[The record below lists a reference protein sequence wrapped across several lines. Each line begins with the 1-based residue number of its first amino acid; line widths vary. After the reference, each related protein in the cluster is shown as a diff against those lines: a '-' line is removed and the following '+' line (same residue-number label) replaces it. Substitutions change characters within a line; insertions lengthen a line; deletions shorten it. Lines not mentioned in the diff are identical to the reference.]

1 MNSQEQEQVSG
12 PATATIE
19 NSAAAA
25 AVAAAAP
32 AQVNLLDVKI
42 TSPMV
47 AFQVVIN
54 FLNLA
59 QKRGAFTIQEAGKLC
74 ECIEVFKEAETSG
87 PAPAPVPSV
96 SV

>member
-19 NSAAAA
+19 NSAAVAPAA
-25 AVAAAAP
+25 S

-42 TSPMV
+42 TSPMI